1 MMNIFTVR
9 TTFLTALLV
18 LAPATGALAHS
29 TEGSRFGTVSACG
42 STLDEMEQAVHAK
55 MDKMGGSH
63 YVITSAR
70 MGNRTAGTAIIF
82 K

>member
-1 MMNIFTVR
+1 MNIFTVR

-18 LAPATGALAHS
+18 LVPAAGALAYS
-29 TEGSRFGTVSACG
+29 TPLGTVSAYG

-70 MGNRTAGTAIIF
+70 MGNRTAGTAIIY

>member
-1 MMNIFTVR
+1 
-9 TTFLTALLV
+9 
-18 LAPATGALAHS
+18 
-29 TEGSRFGTVSACG
+29 
-42 STLDEMEQAVHAK
+42 MEQAVHAK